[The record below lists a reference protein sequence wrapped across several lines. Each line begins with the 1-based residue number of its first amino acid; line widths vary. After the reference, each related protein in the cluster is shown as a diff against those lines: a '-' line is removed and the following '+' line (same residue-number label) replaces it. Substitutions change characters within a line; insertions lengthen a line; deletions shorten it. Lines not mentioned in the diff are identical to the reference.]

1 MFPCCRQHR
10 PVHGFF
16 GHPFPDCVSQPL
28 FDVVTTVPLLELAQ
42 HNAVVPAKV
51 FFGETPFAKDGMTL
65 RNTADADGTAVPTT
79 LTDVP
84 GRLLPDSPFPFGMY
98 ATERVF
104 SEGCRGAFLGF
115 VEGLLQDSAEPA
127 VGRAS
132 MAED

>member
-1 MFPCCRQHR
+1 
-10 PVHGFF
+10 
-16 GHPFPDCVSQPL
+16 
-28 FDVVTTVPLLELAQ
+28 
-42 HNAVVPAKV
+42 
-51 FFGETPFAKDGMTL
+51 
-65 RNTADADGTAVPTT
+65 
-79 LTDVP
+79 
-84 GRLLPDSPFPFGMY
+84 MY